1 MKQCLTILAL
11 LATLSCFSQNLNSFS
26 ATLRPDSLCY
36 LSISKGKAYTSS
48 AAGEV
53 KTVLD
58 LGLFETKSDKSSI
71 IEWYNLK
78 PDNEKVPE
86 ALCGTKT
93 KVAAISFDRDQF
105 DKCKTAADLKR
116 MTGYISTNSLSH
128 FAVVRNS
135 NDYYQR
141 CFIIEREDGKRGLI
155 FVTNTGG
162 NVFRAE
168 IKIE

>member
-1 MKQCLTILAL
+1 MKFTLAII
-11 LATLSCFSQNLNSFS
+11 TLFFSIVTKAQNLNSFS
-26 ATLRPDSLCY
+26 AKMRPDSLCY
-36 LSISKGKAYTSS
+36 LSINNGKAYTKE
-48 AAGEV
+48 AAATV

-58 LGLFETKSDKSSI
+58 LGIFETKSDKSSI

-93 KVAAISFDRDQF
+93 KVAAISFDREQF

-128 FAVVRNS
+128 FGVVRNS

-141 CFIIEREDGKRGLI
+141 CFLIEREDGKRGLI
-155 FVTNTGG
+155 FVTAAG
-162 NVFRAE
+162 NNWKVE
-168 IKIE
+168 VKSE

>member
-1 MKQCLTILAL
+1 MKFTLTII
-11 LATLSCFSQNLNSFS
+11 TLFASVVVTAQNLKTFS

-36 LSISKGKAYTSS
+36 LSIKNGKAYTKE
-48 AAGEV
+48 AAAAV

-78 PDNEKVPE
+78 PDNEKVHE

-93 KVAAISFDRDQF
+93 KVAAISFDREQF

-116 MTGYISTNSLSH
+116 MTGYISTNSFSH

-141 CFIIEREDGKRGLI
+141 CFIVEKEDGKRGLI
-155 FVTNTGG
+155 FVTAAGG
-162 NVFRAE
+162 NAFKAE
-168 IKIE
+168 VKAE